1 MDGLVTAVLEW
12 ATNGAEFSTLREN
25 TPQEQLK
32 HHQQA
37 VTALP

>member
-1 MDGLVTAVLEW
+1 VNAVLEC
-12 ATNGAEFSTLREN
+12 ATNVDEFSTLREN